1 MKSTFRRTLALAAA
15 VVITLSPMAIAT
27 ADLNP
32 AVAPGGNFAL
42 DHWSITT
49 AEDAN
54 GGNTGTPVSLQPKK
68 LAGPNGY
75 QSKLFHTEADGSMA
89 FVTPINGAASGG
101 SSHPRT
107 ELREQLM
114 PGKTTPNWDQYGI
127 SILDAT
133 LKIVSVPAK
142 DNSVI
147 VGQVHGYKVAPL
159 VLLYYVYRPLD
170 GAGTLYVKYQ
180 NTPEQGPNRTVF
192 TLTRDLKLNETFA
205 YQIKVANG
213 VASTS
218 FNGGTPASVT
228 LDASWANET
237 FYFKAGSYLRSVD
250 KSASDGAEV
259 RFYQLAASHPNQNL
273 AITTPAALPD
283 AVANA
288 SYAVALDAS
297 GGAGGNVWS
306 LASGQPPAGLSLGA
320 DGLLSGAASPGAVS
334 AQPHDFTALVRDANG
349 NTATQRFSILVR

>member
-1 MKSTFRRTLALAAA
+1 MKSGLSRTLALGAAA
-15 VVITLSPMAIAT
+15 LITLSPMAVAT

-49 AEDAN
+49 AEDSS
-54 GGNTGTPVSLQPKK
+54 GGNSGKPVTAQPRR
-68 LAGPNGY
+68 LAGPAGY
-75 QSKLFHTEADGSMA
+75 QSKLFHTETDGSMA
-89 FVTPINGAASGG
+89 FVTPINGAAAGG
-101 SSHPRT
+101 STHPRT
-107 ELREQLM
+107 ELREQLV
-114 PGKTTPNWDQYGI
+114 PGKTTPNWDQYGT

-147 VGQVHGYKVAPL
+147 IGQVHGYNVAPL
-159 VLLYYVYRPLD
+159 VLLYYVYKPATGL
-170 GAGTLYVKYQ
+170 GTLYVKYQ
-180 NTPEQGPNRTVF
+180 DTPEQGPKRKVF
-192 TLTRDLKLNETFA
+192 ALTQTLKLNETFR
-205 YQIKVANG
+205 YQIRVANG

-218 FNGGTPASVT
+218 FNDGAPASVT

-237 FYFKAGSYLRSVD
+237 FYFKAGSYLRSAD
-250 KSASDGAEV
+250 KAASDGAEV

-273 AITTPAALPD
+273 DIATPASLPS

-288 SYAVALDAS
+288 TYSVALSAT
-297 GGAGGNVWS
+297 GGAGGKVWS
-306 LASGQPPAGLSLGA
+306 LASGQPPEGLSLGA
-320 DGLLSGAASPGAVS
+320 DGVLSGAASTRAVS

-349 NTATQRFSILVR
+349 NTAAKTFSILVQ